1 MRLLYLLVHS
11 PRTWTLWLRTVHTR
25 RKGLKVAFGAAYGTS
40 KAGVA
45 VMTTSILR
53 PDRMIQNTLP
63 VLMAGII
70 AIYGLVAGIIIT
82 DNCIVPLPLCVLV
95 PLASSLSPFL
105 GTLILYLSRN

>member
-1 MRLLYLLVHS
+1 MGGVF
-11 PRTWTLWLRTVHTR
+11 TV
-25 RKGLKVAFGAAYGTS
+25 GFGAAYGTS

-45 VMTTSILR
+45 VMATSILR

-82 DNCIVPLPLCVLV
+82 DNCTKTLLPC
-95 PLASSLSPFL
+95 PSSSHFRDSPSLDRSSSF
-105 GTLILYLSRN
+105 GSQ

>member
-1 MRLLYLLVHS
+1 ML
-11 PRTWTLWLRTVHTR
+11 TT
-25 RKGLKVAFGAAYGTS
+25 GFGAAYGTS

-82 DNCIVPLPLCVLV
+82 DNCPDPSPHISPPNVLPFRL
-95 PLASSLSPFL
+95 LSTKKSP
-105 GTLILYLSRN
+105 